1 MSSSKPKT
9 PAATKAGAC
18 FEDES
23 AITHADI
30 QKEVKVVLE
39 ANQSFLNSE
48 QVDIFNSLAF
58 ANAQQLVALLL
69 NLVKE
74 AIVVPVPPKPSPSR
88 SSVMVPTDSSFKL
101 MSSPCDPDFFVPYKE
116 SFNESKIPKFWQH
129 FRGNILAA
137 PDGRIGCAAC
147 GVEAVVST
155 NGFSLLCPKRSQ
167 FESAKKAQ
175 DQGCLFILKARCADI
190 TVTKQEDILL
200 YNASKCCKAA
210 VKKQARWRRK
220 SWQPNANS
228 MNRTRLCAP
237 CHRQ

>member
-74 AIVVPVPPKPSPSR
+74 ASVVPVPPKP
-88 SSVMVPTDSSFKL
+88 KL
-101 MSSPCDPDFFVPYKE
+101 TSHMTHVTRHTSYMTHVTRRTSHVTRHK
-116 SFNESKIPKFWQH
+116 SQVTRH
-129 FRGNILAA
+129 TQ
-137 PDGRIGCAAC
+137 GRC
-147 GVEAVVST
+147 
-155 NGFSLLCPKRSQ
+155 
-167 FESAKKAQ
+167 
-175 DQGCLFILKARCADI
+175 
-190 TVTKQEDILL
+190 
-200 YNASKCCKAA
+200 
-210 VKKQARWRRK
+210 
-220 SWQPNANS
+220 
-228 MNRTRLCAP
+228 
-237 CHRQ
+237 